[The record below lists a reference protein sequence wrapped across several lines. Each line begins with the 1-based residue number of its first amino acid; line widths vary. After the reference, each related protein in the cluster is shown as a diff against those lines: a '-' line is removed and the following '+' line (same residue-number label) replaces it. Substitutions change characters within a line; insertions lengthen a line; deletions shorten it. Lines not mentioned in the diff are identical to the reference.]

1 MTRRLPTLAL
11 LAALALAL
19 AWCGERR
26 AHTRTDR
33 DNARLRS
40 EAAQA
45 VLREAGYQTT
55 LARVAGDLRGALA
68 ERDHWRALA
77 ETPDVTP
84 VAHVEATATAEA
96 RIETPVEPV
105 LANEPANS
113 PGKPV
118 GYRGQYA
125 DSVFGLAWALAL
137 RPTPR
142 FRAEVRARVP
152 LDLVGYRLPD
162 GSLGVTAASR
172 DRRVRVQVDDF
183 VWAPPE
189 PLDGPSR
196 LKWLLIG
203 VGTGVLGWEMLR

>member
-1 MTRRLPTLAL
+1 MTRHLPTLAL

-26 AHTRTDR
+26 AHARTDA

-45 VLREAGYQTT
+45 ALREAGYQTT

-77 ETPDVTP
+77 ETPDVEP

-96 RIETPVEPV
+96 RIETPVSTMVDSGVPI
-105 LANEPANS
+105 
-113 PGKPV
+113 

-125 DSVFGLAWALAL
+125 DSTFGLAWALAL

-142 FRAEVRARVP
+142 FRADLRARVP
-152 LDLVGYRLPD
+152 LELVGYRLPD

-189 PLDGPSR
+189 PPDGPSR